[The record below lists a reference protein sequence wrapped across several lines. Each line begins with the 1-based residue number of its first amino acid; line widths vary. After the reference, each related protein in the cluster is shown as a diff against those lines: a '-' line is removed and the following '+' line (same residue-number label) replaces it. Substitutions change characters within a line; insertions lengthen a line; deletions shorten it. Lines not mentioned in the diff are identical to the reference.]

1 MTPLP
6 RGTTDETGHRYG
18 RLLVVSYAGR
28 DQPQGQALWL
38 CRCDCGG
45 AATVR
50 GAKLRAGSTV
60 SCGCER
66 ADSGVRQAARGK
78 VGQAKRREIAE
89 AGARARWGR

>member
-1 MTPLP
+1 MTLP
-6 RGTTDETGHRYG
+6 PNTTDETGHRYG
-18 RLLVVSYAGR
+18 RLLVVAYAGR
-28 DQPQGQALWL
+28 DQPQGHALWL
-38 CRCDCGG
+38 CRCDCGQ

-66 ADSGVRQAARGK
+66 ADSGVRQAARER
-78 VGQAKRREIAE
+78 VSADRRREIAE